1 MKRRGFLGLL
11 AALPAMLL
19 PRKAPAESAIDIGK
33 RYTIVEETV
42 EDWTDYG
49 ALRPLTFKQPD
60 PSLFALTEQINR
72 DLDAEYVGFDVGRP
86 GGDETAVTV
95 WQRGDGRFTDTH
107 AWYLKDDVCIGD
119 PVTGCCIAHGSA
131 CSNVNVIRTFNRTR
145 DGRHLVNALRDNEML
160 ANFPHVRFPPKRAS

>member
-1 MKRRGFLGLL
+1 ML

-19 PRKAPAESAIDIGK
+19 PRKAPAESAIDVAK

-42 EDWTDYG
+42 EDWTDYD
-49 ALRPLTFKQPD
+49 AL
-60 PSLFALTEQINR
+60 
-72 DLDAEYVGFDVGRP
+72 AEHLSGVTSYHVGVDVGRP

-145 DGRHLVNALRDNEML
+145 DGRNLVNALRDNEML

>member
-11 AALPAMLL
+11 AALPALL
-19 PRKAPAESAIDIGK
+19 MPRKAPAESAIDIAK

-49 ALRPLTFKQPD
+49 ALRPLPFKQPD
-60 PSLFALTEQINR
+60 PALFALTEQINR

-86 GGDETAVTV
+86 GGDESVVTV
-95 WQRGDGRFTDTH
+95 WSRDPRFTDSH
-107 AWYLKDDVCIGD
+107 AWYLVDVCRGD
-119 PVTGCCIAHGSA
+119 PVTGCCMDHGSA